1 MLCLC
6 GFELY
11 SRWVPLI
18 VTETTQLSLIYETFF
33 DDTSAVISVAYFCV
47 KLKSRKMFYKVRYIA
62 F

>member
-11 SRWVPLI
+11 SRWVPLNAFNSLFSSLTGI
-18 VTETTQLSLIYETFF
+18 NWQLDSKYSNNKEMAGLLSTRSKQYANF
-33 DDTSAVISVAYFCV
+33 
-47 KLKSRKMFYKVRYIA
+47 A

>member
-47 KLKSRKMFYKVRYIA
+47 KLKRRKMFYKVCYIA

>member
-33 DDTSAVISVAYFCV
+33 DDTSAIISVAYFYV
-47 KLKSRKMFYKVRYIA
+47 KLKSRKMFYKVCYIA